1 MDIKQISTKYIIVP
15 LNYENTNKR
24 PKSTVS
30 EASIKSIDHIK
41 NENVAKSIANAI
53 DEVDD
58 PSFILVSY
66 YDVSNKVI
74 TFMQK
79 VDNNDKKLIK
89 KSILYLCKFD
99 RQDYLVFKSC
109 DYDLISCFMAGS
121 LCNDSYRIKK
131 VDHFEVY
138 DNELN
143 EKYYIGYV
151 SSYTSK

>member
-1 MDIKQISTKYIIVP
+1 MDIKHISTKYIIVP
-15 LNYENTNKR
+15 LNYENISKR

-30 EASIKSIDHIK
+30 EGSIKSIDIIK
-41 NENVAKSIANAI
+41 NEKIAKLI

-66 YDVSNKVI
+66 YDINNKVI

-79 VDNNDKKLIK
+79 VDDNDKKLIK

-131 VDHFEVY
+131 IDHFEVY
-138 DNELN
+138 DNELK

-151 SSYTSK
+151 SSYTSE

>member
-41 NENVAKSIANAI
+41 NEKISKLI

-74 TFMQK
+74 TFIQK

-131 VDHFEVY
+131 VDHFEVF
-138 DNELN
+138 DNDSN
-143 EKYYIGYV
+143 EKFYIGYV
-151 SSYTSK
+151 SSYTSE